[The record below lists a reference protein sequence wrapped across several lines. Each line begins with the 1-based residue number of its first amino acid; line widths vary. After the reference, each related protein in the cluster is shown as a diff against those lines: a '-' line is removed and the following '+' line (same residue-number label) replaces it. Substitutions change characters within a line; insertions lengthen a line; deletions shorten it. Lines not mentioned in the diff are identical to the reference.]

1 MTDFFKSLIDMLRD
15 PVGAMS
21 VLVGGLMI
29 VFALFAVEAKK
40 IVDSLI
46 ALSAISLLSVL
57 LFVVLKAPDVAITE
71 AAVGSGLATAVML
84 FALWRVDSKADSDS
98 QQIKKT
104 NKQSDEAGEKR

>member
-21 VLVGGLMI
+21 ILVGGLMI
-29 VFALFAVEAKK
+29 VFALFAVETKK

-57 LFVVLKAPDVAITE
+57 LLSFSKPLMWQSRKQPWVL
-71 AAVGSGLATAVML
+71 
-84 FALWRVDSKADSDS
+84 ALQRL
-98 QQIKKT
+98 
-104 NKQSDEAGEKR
+104 

>member
-21 VLVGGLMI
+21 ILVGSLMI
-29 VFALFAVEAKK
+29 VFALFAVETKK

-71 AAVGSGLATAVML
+71 AAVGSGLATAVMI
-84 FALWRVDSKADSDS
+84 FALWRTDANLKSGKE
-98 QQIKKT
+98 
-104 NKQSDEAGEKR
+104 SDEAGEKR